1 MQVAPHATTAA
12 AVELWLWWSPPLP
25 GGRAAYYNA
34 APPTLARRT
43 LVWTV
48 MLVTARLQH
57 TYGAEGLPH
66 LPFELWNMM
75 FGFVKHDALPVLADD
90 GWEPAEE
97 EFDREDEDDD
107 EDEDED
113 LYEDLYDDDGEEI

>member
-1 MQVAPHATTAA
+1 
-12 AVELWLWWSPPLP
+12 
-25 GGRAAYYNA
+25 
-34 APPTLARRT
+34 
-43 LVWTV
+43 

-75 FGFVKHDALPVLADD
+75 LGFVKHDALPVLADD

-97 EFDREDEDDD
+97 ESKSEEEESEEDG
-107 EDEDED
+107 EDEDEGAAPD
-113 LYEDLYDDDGEEI
+113 EEGEEGEEI